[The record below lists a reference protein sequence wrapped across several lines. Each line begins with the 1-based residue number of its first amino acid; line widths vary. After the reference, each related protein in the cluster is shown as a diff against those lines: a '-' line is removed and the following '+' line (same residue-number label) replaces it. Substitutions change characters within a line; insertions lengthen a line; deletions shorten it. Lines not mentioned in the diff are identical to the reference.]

1 MASTLTRI
9 LIHVV
14 FSTKDRQPFIP
25 RDHMQAL
32 FAYFGGICR
41 GNKCVL
47 EAAGGMPDH
56 VHLLVSMAKTIALS
70 DLLMQIKRDSS
81 AWVKTQEWRP
91 REFGW
96 QDGYA
101 ALSIGASQVAAV
113 RKYLANQAEHHRVR
127 SFREELVVLLDRYG
141 VEYDPRYVFA

>member
-9 LIHVV
+9 LIHIV
-14 FSTKDRQPFIP
+14 FSTKDRQPVIP
-25 RDHMQAL
+25 VVHLQAL
-32 FAYFGGICR
+32 FAYIGGICR
-41 GNKCVL
+41 GNACVL
-47 EAAGGMPDH
+47 EAAGGMSDH
-56 VHLLVSMAKTIALS
+56 VHLLVSVAKTIAHS

-81 AWVKTQEWRP
+81 AWVKTQEWGA

-101 ALSIGASQVAAV
+101 AFSVGASQVPAV
-113 RKYLANQAEHHRVR
+113 RRYLMI
-127 SFREELVVLLDRYG
+127 VLLDRYG